1 MNSSRRRRVVCG
13 MSGGVDSSATA
24 ALLLEQGYEVIGI
37 TLKLWP
43 QDCVNRAE
51 DKCCGP
57 QAVTDA
63 RAVCHQLGIPYYLI
77 DEAAEFQKHVIQYF
91 ADEYRASRTPNP
103 CVMCNQ
109 NLKFGRLINRA
120 DQLGADFIATGHF
133 ARVERPLTSLR
144 SEATARQATPI
155 SMNPGTSN
163 QPSLRSYGS
172 AGIEHRTSN
181 IECGQKTENEPLTPA
196 LSPFGGEREKAAAGR
211 AAARPYRV
219 QGFNAQILRGNH
231 SPSDGERVSPAGS
244 GRYLLKRGRDLKKDQ
259 SYFLFSLRQDQL
271 ARALFP
277 LGEKTKSDT
286 RAVARHCQLKT
297 ADKEESME
305 ICFVPDNDY
314 GGFLQQA
321 NLVRKHRG
329 EITDLHGHVLGHHD
343 GIEFYTIG
351 QRRGLGI
358 TTPKPVYVVE
368 LDADRNR
375 VVVGDETALDRDEF
389 TATQCNWI
397 PFDQPAG
404 PMEVTTKIRYNHP
417 GTPATVTPS
426 GNGTVRVKLHSPQR
440 AITPGQAAV
449 FYQDDLVLGGG
460 WIAR

>member
-1 MNSSRRRRVVCG
+1 VNSQKRQRVVCG

-63 RAVCHQLGIPYYLI
+63 RSVCDKLDIPYYLI
-77 DEAAEFQKHVIQYF
+77 DESAEFQKHVIQYF
-91 ADEYRASRTPNP
+91 ADEYKAGRTPNP

-109 NLKFGRLINRA
+109 NLKFGRLIDRA
-120 DQLGADFIATGHF
+120 DQLGAEFVATGHF
-133 ARVERPLTSLR
+133 ARVEQVGSSRREEALSDKSEIRNPKSEIDLSLLTSA
-144 SEATARQATPI
+144 AT
-155 SMNPGTSN
+155 
-163 QPSLRSYGS
+163 
-172 AGIEHRTSN
+172 
-181 IECGQKTENEPLTPA
+181 
-196 LSPFGGEREKAAAGR
+196 
-211 AAARPYRV
+211 
-219 QGFNAQILRGNH
+219 
-231 SPSDGERVSPAGS
+231 
-244 GRYLLKRGRDLKKDQ
+244 GRYLLKRGRDLRKDQ

-271 ARALFP
+271 ARAIFP

-305 ICFVPDNDY
+305 ICFVPDNNY

-321 NLVRKHRG
+321 NLVQKHRG
-329 EITDLHGHVLGHHD
+329 EIMDVHGHVLGHHD

-351 QRRGLGI
+351 QRKGLGI

-368 LDADRNR
+368 LDAGTNR
-375 VVVGDETALDRDEF
+375 VVVGDESALDRNEF
-389 TATQCNWI
+389 TATNCNWH
-397 PFDQPAG
+397 PFEKLTEPI
-404 PMEVTTKIRYNHP
+404 EVTAKIRYNHP
-417 GTPATVTPS
+417 GTAATVVPI
-426 GNGTVRVKLHSPQR
+426 GNGSVKVKLHSAQR

-449 FYQDDLVLGGG
+449 FYQDDLVVGGG

>member
-1 MNSSRRRRVVCG
+1 

-24 ALLLEQGYEVIGI
+24 ALLLEQGYDVIGI

-63 RAVCHQLGIPYYLI
+63 RSVCNKLDIPYYLI
-77 DEAAEFQKHVIQYF
+77 DESGEFQKHVIQYF
-91 ADEYRASRTPNP
+91 ADEYKAGRTPNP

-109 NLKFGRLINRA
+109 NLKFGRLIDRA

-133 ARVERPLTSLR
+133 AGVEKS
-144 SEATARQATPI
+144 AD
-155 SMNPGTSN
+155 
-163 QPSLRSYGS
+163 GS
-172 AGIEHRTSN
+172 RM
-181 IECGQKTENEPLTPA
+181 
-196 LSPFGGEREKAAAGR
+196 
-211 AAARPYRV
+211 
-219 QGFNAQILRGNH
+219 
-231 SPSDGERVSPAGS
+231 
-244 GRYLLKRGRDLKKDQ
+244 LLKRGRDRRKDQ

-271 ARALFP
+271 ARILFP

-286 RAVARHCQLKT
+286 RDVARHCQLKT

-305 ICFVPDNDY
+305 ICFVPDNNY

-321 NLVRKHRG
+321 NLVQKHRG
-329 EITDLHGHVLGHHD
+329 EITDVYGHVLGHHD

-358 TTPKPVYVVE
+358 TTAKPVYVVE
-368 LDADRNR
+368 LDPETNR
-375 VVVGDETALDRDEF
+375 VVVGDESALDRDEF
-389 TATQCNWI
+389 IAERCNWH
-397 PFDQPAG
+397 PFEQLTG
-404 PMEVTTKIRYNHP
+404 PIEVMAKIRYNHP
-417 GTPATVTPS
+417 GTDATITPLE
-426 GNGTVRVKLHSPQR
+426 GGKVKVKLHTPQR

-449 FYQDDLVLGGG
+449 FYQDDLVVGGG
-460 WIAR
+460 WIMR

>member
-1 MNSSRRRRVVCG
+1 
-13 MSGGVDSSATA
+13 MSGGVDSSTTA
-24 ALLLEQGYEVIGI
+24 ALLLEQGYDVIGI

-63 RAVCHQLGIPYYLI
+63 RAVCHKLDIPYYLI

-91 ADEYRASRTPNP
+91 ADEYKAGRTPNP

-109 NLKFGRLINRA
+109 NLKFGRLVDRA
-120 DQLGADFIATGHF
+120 DQLGAEFIATGHF
-133 ARVERPLTSLR
+133 ARVERAS
-144 SEATARQATPI
+144 
-155 SMNPGTSN
+155 G
-163 QPSLRSYGS
+163 
-172 AGIEHRTSN
+172 
-181 IECGQKTENEPLTPA
+181 
-196 LSPFGGEREKAAAGR
+196 
-211 AAARPYRV
+211 
-219 QGFNAQILRGNH
+219 
-231 SPSDGERVSPAGS
+231 VSPEEQTISPCGADTQSVLPAGCRQHVAT
-244 GRYLLKRGRDLKKDQ
+244 GRYLLKRGKDLKKDQ

-271 ARALFP
+271 ARAIFP

-286 RAVARHCQLKT
+286 REVARHCNLKT

-305 ICFVPDNDY
+305 ICFVPDNNY

-321 NLVRKHRG
+321 NLVQTHRG
-329 EITDLHGHVLGHHD
+329 EIVDLHGHVLGQHD

-351 QRRGLGI
+351 QRKGLGI

-368 LDADRNR
+368 LDAENNR
-375 VVVGDETALDRDEF
+375 VVVGDDSALDRDEF
-389 TATQCNWI
+389 TATNCNWH
-397 PFDQPAG
+397 PFEKLAEPI
-404 PMEVTTKIRYNHP
+404 EVTAKIRYNHP
-417 GTPATVTPS
+417 GTPATVTPT
-426 GNGTVRVKLHSPQR
+426 GNGSVKVKLHTPQR

-449 FYQDDLVLGGG
+449 FYQDDLVVGGG

>member
-1 MNSSRRRRVVCG
+1 

-24 ALLLEQGYEVIGI
+24 ALLIEQGYDVIGI

-63 RAVCHQLGIPYYLI
+63 RSVCNKLDIPYYLI
-77 DEAAEFQKHVIQYF
+77 DESGEFQKHVIQYF
-91 ADEYRASRTPNP
+91 ADEYKAGRTPNP

-109 NLKFGRLINRA
+109 NLKFGRLIDRA

-133 ARVERPLTSLR
+133 AGVEKS
-144 SEATARQATPI
+144 AD
-155 SMNPGTSN
+155 
-163 QPSLRSYGS
+163 GS
-172 AGIEHRTSN
+172 RM
-181 IECGQKTENEPLTPA
+181 
-196 LSPFGGEREKAAAGR
+196 
-211 AAARPYRV
+211 
-219 QGFNAQILRGNH
+219 
-231 SPSDGERVSPAGS
+231 
-244 GRYLLKRGRDLKKDQ
+244 LLKRGRDRRKDQ

-271 ARALFP
+271 ARILFP

-286 RAVARHCQLKT
+286 RDVARHCQLKT

-305 ICFVPDNDY
+305 ICFVPDNNY

-321 NLVRKHRG
+321 NLVQKHRG
-329 EITDLHGHVLGHHD
+329 EITDVYGHVLGHHD

-358 TTPKPVYVVE
+358 TTAKPVYVVE
-368 LDADRNR
+368 LDPGTNR
-375 VVVGDETALDRDEF
+375 VVVGDESALDRAEF
-389 TATQCNWI
+389 IAERCNWH
-397 PFDQPAG
+397 PFEQLTG
-404 PMEVTTKIRYNHP
+404 PLEVMAKIRYNHP
-417 GTPATVTPS
+417 GTDATITPLE
-426 GNGTVRVKLHSPQR
+426 GGKVKVKLHTPQR

-449 FYQDDLVLGGG
+449 FYQDDLVVGGG
-460 WIAR
+460 WIMR

>member
-1 MNSSRRRRVVCG
+1 

-63 RAVCHQLGIPYYLI
+63 RAVCHTLGIPYYLI

-91 ADEYRASRTPNP
+91 ADEYKTGRTPNP

-109 NLKFGRLINRA
+109 NLKFGRLIDRA
-120 DQLGADFIATGHF
+120 RQLGADYIATGHF
-133 ARVERPLTSLR
+133 AR
-144 SEATARQATPI
+144 I
-155 SMNPGTSN
+155 
-163 QPSLRSYGS
+163 
-172 AGIEHRTSN
+172 
-181 IECGQKTENEPLTPA
+181 
-196 LSPFGGEREKAAAGR
+196 
-211 AAARPYRV
+211 
-219 QGFNAQILRGNH
+219 
-231 SPSDGERVSPAGS
+231 ERVAPGAPASCRPVGAQS
-244 GRYLLKRGRDLKKDQ
+244 TESRRQDAGAPGEGRYLLKRGRDLKKDQ

-305 ICFVPDNDY
+305 ICFVPDNNY

-321 NLVRKHRG
+321 NLAQKHRG
-329 EITDLHGHVLGHHD
+329 EITDVRGQVLGHHD

-351 QRRGLGI
+351 QRKGLGI

-368 LDADRNR
+368 LDAESNR
-375 VVVGDETALDRDEF
+375 VVVGDESALDRDEF
-389 TATQCNWI
+389 TASNCNWI
-397 PFDQPAG
+397 PFDQLTEPVEA
-404 PMEVTTKIRYNHP
+404 MTKIRYNHP
-417 GTPATVTPS
+417 GTPTTVTPT
-426 GNGTVRVKLHSPQR
+426 GNGSVKVKLHTPQR

-449 FYQDDLVLGGG
+449 FYQGDVVLGGG
-460 WIAR
+460 WIAK